1 MSLDRVGVN
10 SLIAVNQ
17 WIGVINAN
25 LQSATRT
32 GYKTTR
38 ANFTDGLGMNTVSNS
53 LSIPSSTLTVQST
66 KIEWGQGSVVN
77 SDAATHFAL
86 NGDGFFVLHN
96 ESSNKYF
103 VTRDGEFHW
112 SNEGYLVNSA
122 GLKVVSAGRDY
133 IRFDPYDKSDIFS
146 KDGYSAE
153 LDKYGNK
160 EFLLLDFANR
170 DNLRMSQYGSTVF
183 ELDGNLTTR
192 VKNSFTQSTDG
203 ITFVYDDP
211 LIIPTVNDPGFIY
224 STALPPG
231 VLDANATIDFGVNGS
246 ITLLDVPNLTL
257 GQIIN
262 QLNTTLPGVTA
273 TYDEDTDRLLIVN
286 TVASGASNSISFS
299 GTNGG
304 ALARFF
310 KLDNPFVESYSFTG
324 QDVRSIRSREDID
337 NSAKNDR
344 KDISSTPGT
353 NAFAQ
358 NMLANVGSPAAPTLA
373 EIVSPLPVYTHNK
386 AAGYVQADASVFRSG
401 ASMILSESSSTDEF
415 DLVTNIKVTDG
426 GILTFGFGQSDAH
439 SFNTGGYELQY
450 NVLAGTVTLRQRPQG
465 YGLTSLPVIVG
476 GPINV
481 GPFIGGGANAAALD
495 ASASHRVAIR
505 LDGNGMVSFSI
516 DGGPVAT
523 FNVGSGGESLSGF
536 LTLRNGGNVLRL
548 EDVYM
553 DYKSTTNT
561 QTTGEM
567 VSVGMSDIANVE
579 TGSTVFGKRPRTF
592 MTQNALESSEASLT
606 EYIPMLSIAQKVFS
620 SISKIISTHNL
631 ITDDLNNM
639 IR

>member
-1 MSLDRVGVN
+1 MGLDRVGVN

-25 LQSATRT
+25 LQSANRT

-38 ANFTDGLGMNTVSNS
+38 ANFTDGLGSNTVSGS
-53 LSIPSSTLTVQST
+53 LNIPPSTLTVQST
-66 KIEWGQGSVVN
+66 KVEWGQGSVVN

-86 NGDGFFVLHN
+86 NGDGFFVLHD
-96 ESSNKYF
+96 ESSNKFF
-103 VTRDGEFHW
+103 VSRDGEFHW
-112 SNEGYLVNSA
+112 SNEGYLVNSS

-133 IRFDPYDKSDIFS
+133 IRFDPYDKSDVFS

-203 ITFVYDDP
+203 ITFSYDDP
-211 LIIPTVNDPGFIY
+211 NLFSIIKDPGLVFATTPLIPN
-224 STALPPG
+224 T
-231 VLDANATIDFGVNGS
+231 DAVISFGDNGPVTITIDGTTTIEDIVLAIN
-246 ITLLDVPNLTL
+246 TLNPAVVAEFDL
-257 GQIIN
+257 Q
-262 QLNTTLPGVTA
+262 
-273 TYDEDTDRLLIVN
+273 TDRLIIKN
-286 TVASGASNSISFS
+286 TVASGGDNRIQFG
-299 GTNGG
+299 GTNGA
-304 ALARFF
+304 ALAKLF
-310 KLDNPFVESYSFTG
+310 KLDNPYMESYSYSGSDERF
-324 QDVRSIRSREDID
+324 IRSGEDID
-337 NSAKNDR
+337 NSNQNSL
-344 KDISSTPGT
+344 KDISNTDTIFGPGISTYDTVPIQQLIQGYD
-353 NAFAQ
+353 
-358 NMLANVGSPAAPTLA
+358 S
-373 EIVSPLPVYTHNK
+373 VYSHNK
-386 AAGYVQADASVFRSG
+386 QAGYIQSDALLALRG
-401 ASMILSESSSTDEF
+401 GGSMILSESSASDEF
-415 DLVTNIKVTDG
+415 DVVTNIKVTNTG
-426 GILTFGFGQSDAH
+426 NISFGFGQSDAH

-450 NVLAGTVTLRQRPQG
+450 NVTNGTVSLRQRPKG
-465 YGLTSLPVIVG
+465 YGLNDLPVLVA

-481 GPFIGGGANAAALD
+481 GPTIGGGANAAALD

-505 LDGNGMVSFSI
+505 LDGNGLISFSI

-536 LTLRNGGNVLRL
+536 LTLRNGGNVLRV

-553 DYKSTTNT
+553 DYKSKTNT
-561 QTTGEM
+561 ETTGEM
-567 VSVGMSDIANVE
+567 VSVGISDIANVE
-579 TGSTVFGKRPRTF
+579 TGTTVFGKRPRTF
-592 MTQNALESSEASLT
+592 VTQNALESSDASLT

-631 ITDDLNNM
+631 ITDDLNTL